1 MLIPTF
7 QLKATFIPISA
18 ASEGKIMGP
27 ALVIHGFD
35 DRPKAFAKVKKSGA
49 MQNTSSGLMESGNPK
64 TPARTSRSFSV
75 SRLVDRWVLPLL
87 VTDVSYTFSHLLP
100 HGATARSRPPHT
112 PLSRASK
119 TLRWVNSL

>member
-1 MLIPTF
+1 VSWSPASGYSMLILTF

-35 DRPKAFAKVKKSGA
+35 ERPKAFAKVKKSGA

-64 TPARTSRSFSV
+64 APARTSPSFSV
-75 SRLVDRWVLPLL
+75 STLNAIKTSPPLVPNAK
-87 VTDVSYTFSHLLP
+87 YP
-100 HGATARSRPPHT
+100 GG
-112 PLSRASK
+112 
-119 TLRWVNSL
+119 NSAMA